1 MMKGCFH
8 DEETFC
14 FPLGS
19 AQGNFALYLRL
30 LRAGRKRKE
39 SLRGLQNYFP
49 LLVCVTP
56 RWAGIKY
63 KYRCTSDRRVGKV
76 EASFSFF
83 GREGFPP
90 VNLEALSGL
99 DPQQQ
104 ETQVLS
110 QRCSHHRE
118 SHWPTQGNRTCRET
132 MEETQ
137 TDRYTETYSKD
148 NWGGHHLFIYP
159 ERLGGVSVDTGSVAT
174 SNLSHMAKQQAH

>member
-104 ETQVLS
+104 EAQVLS